1 MILDKIVADV
11 KIDLAAKKKL
21 VSLAEM
27 KKRASAQ
34 PPSLDFAAALRGD
47 KIRLI
52 AEVKKASPSKGIIC
66 PDFNPVNIAK
76 TYAAN
81 GAAAI
86 SVLTEPKY
94 FLGNPD
100 YLRDIKKALAAKPLP
115 LLRKDFIFDPYQVY
129 EARAYGADCLLL
141 IVAMLSPVQLA
152 ELLQLSRQLG
162 MMNLVEVHNT
172 SELEIA
178 LHSGATVIGINN
190 RDLNSFKVDLKT
202 TSKLRPL
209 IPANRLVVSESGIK
223 TRKDMQQLQE
233 WGVNA
238 ALIGEAL
245 MTSHDIAAKMKEI
258 L

>member
-11 KIDLAAKKKL
+11 AIELAEKKRR
-21 VSLAEM
+21 VPLAEM
-27 KKRASAQ
+27 AKMASVQ
-34 PPSLDFAAALRGD
+34 PPPLDFATALRGD
-47 KIRLI
+47 KVRLI
-52 AEVKKASPSKGIIC
+52 AEVKKASPSRGIIC
-66 PDFNPVNIAK
+66 PDLNPVDIAK
-76 TYAAN
+76 IYAAN

-94 FLGNPD
+94 FLGSPD
-100 YLRDIKKALAAKPLP
+100 YLRDIKKALADRPLP

-141 IVAMLSPVQLA
+141 IVAILSPALLS

-172 SELEIA
+172 AEVETA
-178 LHSGATVIGINN
+178 LKSGAPIIGINN
-190 RDLNSFKVDLKT
+190 RDLNTFKVDLKT

-209 IPANRLVVSESGIK
+209 IPPGCLVVSESGIK
-223 TRKDMQQLQE
+223 NRKDMEELQE
-233 WGVNA
+233 WGISA

-245 MTSHDIAAKMKEI
+245 ITAPDIAAKMKE
-258 L
+258 LL

>member
-11 KIDLAAKKKL
+11 KIDLAEKKKR
-21 VSLAEM
+21 VPLAEIA
-27 KKRASAQ
+27 KIATVQ
-34 PPSLDFAAALRGD
+34 PQPLDFAAALRGN
-47 KIRLI
+47 KVRLI

-76 TYAAN
+76 IYAAN

-94 FLGNPD
+94 FQGSLD

-115 LLRKDFIFDPYQVY
+115 LLRKDFIFDPYQVF

-141 IVAMLSPVQLA
+141 IVAILSPAQLF

-172 SELEIA
+172 VELEIA
-178 LHSGATVIGINN
+178 LNSGAAVIGINN
-190 RDLNSFKVDLKT
+190 RDLNTFKVDLKT
-202 TSKLRPL
+202 TSVLRPL
-209 IPANRLVVSESGIK
+209 IPADRLVVSESGIK
-223 TRKDMQQLQE
+223 TRKDIQQLQE

-245 MTSHDIAAKMKEI
+245 MT
-258 L
+258 